1 MVLGTCFGLARMK
14 NGGFGVKGIK
24 LGSVTS
30 RPQVTSR
37 QHCLLSRVVNHSR
50 VVNLAISSKS
60 HNFTALSSFRILD
73 IILSTDIQIE

>member
-24 LGSVTS
+24 LGSIMS
-30 RPQVTSR
+30 RPQVTSH
-37 QHCLLSRVVNHSR
+37 QHCLLSR

-73 IILSTDIQIE
+73 IILFTDIQIE